1 MKKNQNIG
9 RNIYYRWI
17 KGYYKTILK
26 GISST
31 DNMID
36 SMHSKIIVDKPTAY
50 FIYLSLADPHPYA
63 FSL

>member
-1 MKKNQNIG
+1 
-9 RNIYYRWI
+9 
-17 KGYYKTILK
+17 
-26 GISST
+26 
-31 DNMID
+31 MID